1 MKFVKRPVAVFAMSF
16 FVLFCVFACI
26 ERLRSAVT
34 VSVSG
39 TLFLIFFALSFVKRP
54 SRRVLA
60 RYVCIVSAGALA
72 ASAYA
77 TLYFSS
83 FANRYIYLDEAE
95 CELAGTV
102 DDVLWDS
109 GYTKCYSVE
118 IDRAGEGEISVRV
131 ALITDSSLSV
141 GDVVRCEATLSG
153 IRNNGS
159 FDSEKYYLSR
169 GITLTAESDEVIKVG
184 GSDSIKLAPAKLR
197 EKFSGIL
204 RASMSEGSSTVASAV
219 LLGNRRGLSDGTKY
233 AFSKIGIS
241 HLVAISGMH
250 VSFVCG
256 ALFFIL
262 KRFGIGRRFASI
274 VAIPAVIFYM
284 FLTGL
289 SPSVVRASVIACAMM
304 AMMLLLRTYD
314 GMTALSL
321 CGAAMVIVDP
331 TVALD
336 VSMQLSFC
344 AYIGCIAGASV
355 IKRSKMLNPERC
367 DPLLKRLVGAAA
379 RPVVFTCVI
388 VLTSLPVMLLYFD
401 SVSLVSPFS
410 NLLFIPAFSVVL
422 YLSALTLILSPIPY
436 VSAAVAFVADKFT
449 GFVLWMVRGLSR
461 LRGTLLSLCYPHA
474 AVFAVL
480 ICVFV
485 FVAVLGRRRL
495 RRAGAIGLAASVA
508 LFSVG
513 VVIYEA
519 SRPALTVIRAGGVG
533 RDAICVVSGGES
545 IVCDFS
551 NGNVSSYSD
560 GASALSEVCIP
571 EPGYYLM
578 TRCDA
583 AGVKLLAESL
593 EISDFKAVFISTGGA
608 DSGSLSAV
616 RELLDEY
623 GIRSYEIG
631 SSPDCIVIG
640 QAEIFVRSSATSAYS
655 SLEVR
660 KGGDNI
666 KYYPYGFLVADPYGA
681 DAADGDVVIVG
692 AVGKGKKGSLRGN
705 FGNCKIY
712 SFAGDDELPATE
724 NIERESPYST
734 VVLNY
739 D

>member
-39 TLFLIFFALSFVKRP
+39 TLFLIFFALSFVKHP

-60 RYVCIVSAGALA
+60 RYVCIVFAGALA

-83 FANRYIYLDEAE
+83 LTSKYIYLEDTER
-95 CELAGTV
+95 ELTGTV
-102 DDVLWDS
+102 GDVLWDS
-109 GYTKCYSVE
+109 GYSKCYSLDVE
-118 IDRAGEGEISVRV
+118 NAGDKEISVRV
-131 ALITDSSLSV
+131 ALITERALSV
-141 GDVVRCEATLSG
+141 GDVVRFEAQLLSVE
-153 IRNNGS
+153 NNGS
-159 FDSEKYYLSR
+159 FDSVRYYLSR
-169 GITLTAESDEVIKVG
+169 GITLTATADEVIKIG
-184 GSDSIKLAPAKLR
+184 ESDSIKLAPAKLR

-204 RASMSEGSSTVASAV
+204 RASMGEESSSVASAV
-219 LLGNRRGLSDGTKY
+219 LLGNRRGLSDGVKY
-233 AFSKIGIS
+233 AFSKLGVS

-262 KRFGIGRRFASI
+262 RRFGIGRRFASV
-274 VAIPAVIFYM
+274 VAIPAVVFYM

-289 SPSVVRASVIACAMM
+289 SPSVVRASLIACAMM

-314 GMTALSL
+314 GMTVLSL

-344 AYIGCIAGASV
+344 AYIGCVAGASV
-355 IKRSKMLNPERC
+355 IKQSKNLNPERG
-367 DPLLKRLVGAAA
+367 DPQIKRIACAAA

-388 VLTSLPVMLLYFD
+388 VLASLPVTLLYFD
-401 SVSLVSPFS
+401 SVSLVSPLS

-422 YLSALTLILSPIPY
+422 YLSALVLILSPVPY
-436 VSAAVAFVADKFT
+436 VSAAYAFIADKFI

-461 LRGTLLSLCYPHA
+461 VRGTLLSLRYPHA
-474 AVFAVL
+474 AIFAVL
-480 ICVFV
+480 ICVFI
-485 FVAVLGRRRL
+485 FAAVLGSRRL
-495 RRAGAIGLAASVA
+495 RRTGVIGLAASIV

-513 VVIYEA
+513 VVTYEA
-519 SRPALTVIRAGGVG
+519 SRPALSVIRAGDAL
-533 RDAICVVSGGES
+533 RDAICIVSGGES

-551 NGNVSSYSD
+551 SGGTSSYSD
-560 GASALSEVCIP
+560 GAAALSDVCIP

-583 AGVKLLAESL
+583 AGARQLKETL
-593 EISDFKAVFISTGGA
+593 EVSDFKAVFISAEGA
-608 DSGSLSAV
+608 DPDVLTSV
-616 RELLDEY
+616 REILGEY
-623 GIRSYEIG
+623 GVASFEVG
-631 SSPDCIVIG
+631 SSPDCIAIG
-640 QAEIFVRSSATSAYS
+640 ETEIFVCTSVASSYA

-660 KGGDNI
+660 KGDNCI
-666 KYYPYGFLVADPYGA
+666 KYYPYGFLVTDPYGA
-681 DAADGDVVIVG
+681 AAEEGDVVIIG
-692 AVGKGKKGSLRGN
+692 AVGKGKTGDLRAN
-705 FGNCKIY
+705 FVNCKIY
-712 SFAGDDELPATE
+712 SFAGELPGIDGVE
-724 NIERESPYST
+724 EISPYSSVT
-734 VVLNY
+734 LNC